1 MVYSTCSI
9 LPLEN
14 DKVVSKVLASWHG
27 DTSVKVVQQPFP
39 SAEESQALKGNQSIN
54 TLMQL
59 IGAERTELGLLVL
72 PDQAGAGPMY
82 ISVIC
87 KQLICDSS

>member
-14 DKVVSKVLASWHG
+14 DEVVSKVIATWEG
-27 DTSVKVVQQPFP
+27 DVDVSVVHQPIP
-39 SAEESQALKGNQSIN
+39 GAEDRQMLEGNQGIN
-54 TLMQL
+54 TVMQL
-59 IGAERTELGLLVL
+59 IGAERTQLGLLVL

-82 ISVIC
+82 ISVLC
-87 KQLICDSS
+87 KAAM